1 MATTHSSRHVD
12 ISMLDEALT
21 MAVRGEGCDDGLFLA
36 CRDLDAELLG
46 AEDLHDVGL
55 IQLLGCF

>member
-1 MATTHSSRHVD
+1 MATTHSSRRVG
-12 ISMLDEALT
+12 IPVLSEALT
-21 MAVRGEGCDDGLFLA
+21 TAVHGEDCVDGLGLA

-46 AEDLHDVGL
+46 VEDLRDVGL